1 MLQKELSKVVL
12 PVKEFVAKNYD
23 GKPKIFQNLSAAEI
37 AGLMKVKVTSLKSP
51 IILSPS
57 KLMEGQSSLS
67 FYNCAAIIPTLSAKG
82 TAIFNSFYQGATYPG
97 VKVEFPKVAGK
108 KYLVEFNVGLAHDI
122 IYQFRITTPPGEIN
136 QDISVEGPQLT
147 VLHALVQPWDDYGGA
162 FEVTIDQFNAAD
174 DFAGWALYSVTITAS
189 S

>member
-12 PVKEFVAKNYD
+12 PVKEFIAKNYD

-37 AGLMKVKVTSLKSP
+37 ARLMKVKVESLKSP
-51 IILSPS
+51 VILSPYN
-57 KLMEGQSSLS
+57 LVEGQSNLSL
-67 FYNCAAIIPTLSAKG
+67 YNCAAVIPTLAAKG

-97 VKVEFPKVAGK
+97 VKVEFPKIAGK

-122 IYQFRITTPPGEIN
+122 TYQFRITTPPGDTN
-136 QDISVEGPQLT
+136 QDISVEGPKLT
-147 VLHALVQPWDDYGGA
+147 VLHALVHPGDDFGGA
-162 FEVTIDQFNAAD
+162 LEVTIDQFNSAD